1 LFHKFKESLNK
12 VVEKITTTELKE
24 KKLDE
29 VLWDLQLILIQNDVA
44 VETAEAICE
53 GVKNELL
60 GEKTRR
66 FSNPLP
72 MVQAALRVQIK
83 QILEIGGSFDFMTA
97 LVKKQES
104 GEPFIVVFVG
114 INGTGKTTSIAKIT
128 KFLLDQKKSVVI
140 AAGDTYRAGSVEQIE
155 EHAKRLGVRVIKHQ
169 YGSDSAAVVFDAIQH
184 ARARKISTVLV
195 DTAGRMQTNKNLMNE
210 MKKIVRI
217 NNPDAV
223 FFVGDALAGNDAL
236 SQAKEFN
243 EAVKITGS
251 ILTKVD
257 ADAKGGAALSII
269 HATKK
274 PIVFVGIGQSYSDLQ
289 LFNEE
294 WFLQNILPE

>member
-1 LFHKFKESLNK
+1 MFHKFKESLNK

>member
-1 LFHKFKESLNK
+1 MFHKFKESLGK

-53 GVKNELL
+53 GIKTDLL

-66 FSNPLP
+66 FSDPLP
-72 MVQAALRVQIK
+72 MVQAALRGQIK
-83 QILEIGGSFDFMTA
+83 EILETGGTFDFVSD
-97 LVKKQES
+97 LNKKQDS
-104 GEPFIVVFVG
+104 GEPYIVVFVG

-128 KFLLDQKKSVVI
+128 KFLLDQNKSVVI

-217 NNPDAV
+217 NNPDVV

-236 SQAKEFN
+236 SQAKEFSS
-243 EAVKITGS
+243 AVKITGS

-274 PIVFVGIGQSYSDLQ
+274 PIVFVGIGQAYTDLQ
-289 LFNEE
+289 LFNEQ
-294 WFLQNILPE
+294 WFLQKILPE